1 MATTARLGID
11 IVGTDR
17 TKAAFMSAQRSMT
30 SMQRSMSQIKGAF
43 AGLVGGNLLANF
55 MRSMVNINK
64 ASEPVKTAVDNL
76 SRAWT
81 AFGLKVGEGGLNSA
95 LIGFANTMG
104 RMVAGSDGLANSIG
118 RLMGGAV
125 TAMAK
130 TFEGIGRSIG
140 FVYDNFEFFKKSLY
154 AFAAFKVAENMI
166 MLSRSFVIFISTLR
180 AAGLATGIF
189 TLIQRRMLLMWAAII
204 AVGAKVT
211 GTFETLTG
219 VINQAFEEG
228 SKLIP
233 LLGEG
238 VAAGLNKMGFDVKSL
253 TGAFESYETT
263 LAGIAPITDTATGST
278 KKLTGG
284 INSLKIEGE
293 SASSMF
299 QDVGQ
304 VFKSSFS
311 SAFSSIVD
319 RTSSVKDAFSSMVQ
333 SILSSLTKLFADQAM
348 QSLFGGGSS
357 GGSGILG
364 AAFKSF
370 FSGPATPA
378 GSLNFGGPRAAGGP
392 VSAGKSYLVG
402 ERGPELFSPGSSGA
416 IIPSRD
422 RGGNIEV
429 NVMNYGNSG
438 VDVQKSQGPNGPRLN
453 VIIGKMIDQHIA
465 SGQADP
471 VMRGRYGA
479 RPQTKLR

>member
-1 MATTARLGID
+1 MATTQRLGID

-17 TKAAFMSAQRSMT
+17 TKAAFMSAQRSMV

-43 AGLVGGNLLANF
+43 AGLVGGNVLANF

-104 RMVAGSDGLANSIG
+104 RMVAGSDGLATSIG

-125 TAMAK
+125 TAMSK

-189 TLIQRRMLLMWAAII
+189 TLIQRRMLLFWVAII

-211 GTFETLTG
+211 GTFEKLTD
-219 VINQAFEEG
+219 VINQAFEQG

-238 VAAGLNKMGFDVKSL
+238 VAQGLNKMGFDVRSL
-253 TGAFESYETT
+253 TGAFESYETS
-263 LAGIAPITDTATGST
+263 LAGIAPLSDTATAST
-278 KKLTGG
+278 KKFAGG
-284 INSLKIEGE
+284 IKALKDEGE
-293 SASSMF
+293 TAASTF
-299 QDVGQ
+299 QEVGQ
-304 VFKSSFS
+304 VFSSSFS
-311 SAFSSIVD
+311 SAFQSIID
-319 RTSSVKDAFSSMVQ
+319 RTSSVKDAFSSMVS
-333 SILSSLTKLFADQAM
+333 SILSSLTNLFANKAM
-348 QSLFGGGSS
+348 EQLFGGGSS

-364 AAFKSF
+364 KVFSSF
-370 FSGPATPA
+370 FSGPSSPMPSAT
-378 GSLNFGGPRAAGGP
+378 FGGPKAAGGP
-392 VSAGKSYLVG
+392 VSAGKHYLVG
-402 ERGPELFSPGSSGA
+402 ERGPELFAPGTSGS
-416 IIPSRD
+416 IIPNRSA
-422 RGGNIEV
+422 GAVNLKVNII
-429 NVMNYGNSG
+429 NQAG
-438 VDVQKSQGPNGPRLN
+438 VDVQQRPSPDGRGLDVLITNKVNEVLG
-453 VIIGKMIDQHIA
+453 
-465 SGQADP
+465 SGRADKA
-471 VMRGRYGA
+471 MRGRFGSVPQKA
-479 RPQTKLR
+479 RR